1 MKNLTISELKYLL
14 TIDEGEGKLRMIDI
28 AKINHI
34 SKPSVLQAITGLEKK
49 GYVAKEETI
58 RMTDEGTAILSE
70 YKTIVGWLKTHLSVH
85 CGVPVEI
92 AYEDAIKCACCFCE
106 VSRKNIV
113 KFVEEVLKINKL
125 KNKE

>member
-49 GYVAKEETI
+49 GYVVKEETI
-58 RMTDEGTAILSE
+58 SLTDVGTEVLSD

>member
-14 TIDEGEGKLRMIDI
+14 TIDEGEGKLHMIDI

-49 GYVAKEETI
+49 GYVVKEDTI
-58 RMTDEGTAILSE
+58 SLTDDGTEVLSE

-125 KNKE
+125 KK

>member
-49 GYVAKEETI
+49 GYVVKEETI
-58 RMTDEGTAILSE
+58 SLTDVGTEVLSE

-92 AYEDAIKCACCFCE
+92 AYEDAIRCACCFCE

>member
-1 MKNLTISELKYLL
+1 MKRLTISELKYLL

-49 GYVAKEETI
+49 GYVVKEETI
-58 RMTDEGTAILSE
+58 SLTDVGTEVLSE

-125 KNKE
+125 KK

>member
-49 GYVAKEETI
+49 GYVVKEETI
-58 RMTDEGTAILSE
+58 SLTDVGTEVLSE
-70 YKTIVGWLKTHLSVH
+70 CKTIVGWLKTHLSVH

-125 KNKE
+125 KK

>member
-49 GYVAKEETI
+49 GYVVKEDTI
-58 RMTDEGTAILSE
+58 SLTDDGTEVLSE

-113 KFVEEVLKINKL
+113 KFVEEVHKINKL
-125 KNKE
+125 KK